1 MRLIAFVIMFYSNFI
16 FGQDSATVQS
26 FKIYSNILKEERYF
40 QVYVPSSSAKKLEV
54 VYVLDGQAQF
64 KTVVNVLKQLGDYK
78 KIVVGIGNIWLRD
91 RDYTISHVKSSAVT
105 DSAAAAVSGGAP
117 QFVAHL
123 EKEVI
128 PYINSNFPADTSR
141 MIVGHSFGGL
151 VAM

>member
-1 MRLIAFVIMFYSNFI
+1 MRLIAFIITCYSNSI
-16 FGQDSATVQS
+16 FGQDSSTIQS

-40 QVYVPSSSAKKLEV
+40 QAYVPSPSAKKLEV

-64 KTVVNVLKQLGDYK
+64 KTVVNVLKQLGDNK
-78 KIVVGIGNIWLRD
+78 KLIVGVGNIWLRD
-91 RDYTISHVKSSAVT
+91 RDYTISHVRPSAVM

-128 PYINSNFPADTSR
+128 PY
-141 MIVGHSFGGL
+141 
-151 VAM
+151 